1 MKIVIGENRV
11 ALVGKA
17 WEIREKLKEY
27 SRSYRTVQEWIDQ
40 EKGKQKKK
48 KMIPLYLPF
57 ISFVVL

>member
-40 EKGKQKKK
+40 GKGKQEKK
-48 KMIPLYLPF
+48 
-57 ISFVVL
+57 